1 MKHHPSLAYL
11 TAMSPV
17 EAENLLVAIEAL
29 REIIWDLHGDGIADM
44 EGEPPF
50 AAIHT
55 EDPDFLKKRI

>member
-29 REIIWDLHGDGIADM
+29 REIIWDLHGDSIADM

-50 AAIHT
+50 ADTHT